1 MMKRWIVIAAAVAL
15 ASCSQS
21 PGTGDGKDAAKAD
34 APSAAQAPAPAAP
47 APAAPA
53 APAAAG
59 DIDKAKVGDLIK
71 RYYTSSGQIPEDVEI
86 TVAEIKPSEVT
97 GLNEGTLR
105 LARGAQAQDV
115 PFLIS
120 ADGRWFLRADPVDLT
135 LDPVQAVLSK
145 MNVGDDNPSRGPKDS
160 AVTIVEYSDFQCPFC
175 ARAEEIVAGE
185 VLKNYGD
192 KVRFIYKQF
201 PLTSIHP
208 WAEPA
213 SLVGLC
219 LYKQAG
225 NDAYWKFHEAVFKAQ
240 KDIPNEEPETK
251 LIAMAKDA
259 GGDPAKVKAC
269 YDAGETKP
277 IVEATIEEAEEIGVN
292 STPTFFINGKR
303 LSGAQ
308 SLDAF
313 KAIIDPELAKAGK
326 S

>member
-1 MMKRWIVIAAAVAL
+1 MMKRWIAFAAAATFV
-15 ASCSQS
+15 SCSPS
-21 PGTGDGKDAAKAD
+21 PGTGDGKDAAKVD
-34 APSAAQAPAPAAP
+34 APPPA
-47 APAAPA
+47 AAPA
-53 APAAAG
+53 AGAAAN
-59 DIDKAKVGDLIK
+59 IDKAKVGELIK
-71 RYYTSSGQIPEDVEI
+71 RYYTSSGQIPEDVEMV
-86 TVAEIKPSEVT
+86 VAEVKPSQVS

-105 LARGAQAQDV
+105 LSRGAQSQEV

-135 LDPVQAVLSK
+135 IDPVQKVIARIDTS
-145 MNVGDDNPSRGPKDS
+145 DANPSRGAKDS
-160 AVTIVEYSDFQCPFC
+160 TVTIVEYSDFQCPFC

-185 VLKNYGD
+185 VMKAYGD

-213 SLVGLC
+213 SLIGLC
-219 LYKQAG
+219 VYKVGG
-225 NDAYWKFHEAVFKAQ
+225 NDAYWKYHEAVFKAQ
-240 KDIPNEEPETK
+240 KDVPSEEPADK
-251 LIAMAKDA
+251 LLGFAKDA
-259 GGDPAKVKAC
+259 GADQAKVKEC
-269 YDAGETKP
+269 FEKGETK
-277 IVEATIEEAEEIGVN
+277 ATLDATMAEAEEVEVN

-313 KAIIDPELAKAGK
+313 KVIIDPELAKAGK